1 MEYRY
6 RDKAYLS
13 NYTLDTSLF
22 DKFEFIVEDIIPIRS
37 VYILKTD
44 KGTKVLKK
52 VMYDTDELTF
62 IYDSLSY
69 IRNTYSNIVDFRLSS
84 NGCPYVEDETG
95 LYVVLD
101 IIDGRECIF
110 ENPIDL
116 KNVSKHLAKLHR
128 AGENIETF
136 HEKRFKAGKIL
147 EKYNDALND
156 LKRFKEIASMHVN
169 KKDFDKLYLSYAD
182 YYIACLYSAIESIKL
197 SQYMKYSR
205 NKYVL
210 CHHDL
215 AHHNIIIDEKN
226 EVHFLDFDYSLI
238 DLPMHDISNMAIK
251 SIKHNR
257 WDIDIVKTI
266 LKSYGEEKPL
276 SRDEIDILYGYLS
289 FPKDFYDISTNY
301 YYRNRDWEED
311 EFLEKLKRKAEYKD
325 DRETFLKNFKRY
337 FK

>member
-22 DKFEFIVEDIIPIRS
+22 DKFDFLVEDVIPIRS
-37 VYILKTD
+37 VYLLKTD
-44 KGTKVLKK
+44 NGMKVLKK
-52 VMYDTDELTF
+52 VMYGVDELSF
-62 IYDSLSY
+62 IYESLCY
-69 IRNTYSNIVDFRLSS
+69 IRKNYKNVMNFRLSKES
-84 NGCPYVEDETG
+84 NPYVEDETG

-116 KNVSKHLAKLHR
+116 KNVSRHLGKLHK

-136 HEKRFKAGKIL
+136 HEKRFNSGKIL
-147 EKYNDALND
+147 EKYNRALND
-156 LKRFKEIASMHVN
+156 LKTFKEIASMHVN
-169 KKDFDKLYLSYAD
+169 KKDFDKIYLSYAD
-182 YYIACLYSAIESIKL
+182 YYIECVYNAIEAIKT
-197 SQYMKYSR
+197 SQYTKYSR

-215 AHHNIIIDEKN
+215 AHHNIIVDYDN

-251 SIKHNR
+251 AIKHNR

-266 LKSYGEEKPL
+266 IKYYSEEKL
-276 SRDEIDILYGYLS
+276 LIKEEIDILYGYLA
-289 FPKDFYDISTNY
+289 FPKDFYDISMSY
-301 YYRNRDWEED
+301 YFKNRDWEED
-311 EFLEKLKRKAEYKD
+311 EFLEKLKRKAEYKV
-325 DRETFLKNFKRY
+325 DREKFLDNFKRY
-337 FK
+337 Y